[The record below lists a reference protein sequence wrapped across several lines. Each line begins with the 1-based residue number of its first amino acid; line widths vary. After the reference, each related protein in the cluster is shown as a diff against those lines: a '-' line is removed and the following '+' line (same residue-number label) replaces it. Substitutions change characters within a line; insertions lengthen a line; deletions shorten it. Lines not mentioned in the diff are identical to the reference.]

1 MSTDQF
7 CKPSALDSYS
17 QRYGAAVTW
26 LQGIIPDAALL
37 LSARLFTAAIFFQSG
52 RTKMNGLSLSENT
65 FFLFQ
70 EEYSLPWINP
80 YLAAYVTTFAEHLL
94 PILLVL
100 GCATRV
106 SALLLLMMT
115 LVIQLFVYPDAWPT
129 HGTWATLCFLLIA
142 KGAGGW
148 SLDFRL
154 NKHLAN
160 VRNTIL

>member
-7 CKPSALDSYS
+7 SKSSALDSYS

-37 LSARLFTAAIFFQSG
+37 LSARLFMAAIFFQSG

-80 YLAAYVTTFAEHLL
+80 YLAAYVTAFAEHLL
-94 PILLVL
+94 PVLLVL

-129 HGTWATLCFLLIA
+129 HGTWVTLLLLLII
-142 KGAGGW
+142 KGSGRWAI
-148 SLDFRL
+148 DFRL

>member
-7 CKPSALDSYS
+7 SKSSPLDLYS
-17 QRYGAAVTW
+17 QRYWAAVTW

-65 FFLFQ
+65 LFLFQ

-94 PILLVL
+94 PVLLVL

-129 HGTWATLCFLLIA
+129 HGTWATLLLLLVI
-142 KGAGGW
+142 KGPGNWAIDVKLLEQW
-148 SLDFRL
+148 R
-154 NKHLAN
+154 
-160 VRNTIL
+160 RT